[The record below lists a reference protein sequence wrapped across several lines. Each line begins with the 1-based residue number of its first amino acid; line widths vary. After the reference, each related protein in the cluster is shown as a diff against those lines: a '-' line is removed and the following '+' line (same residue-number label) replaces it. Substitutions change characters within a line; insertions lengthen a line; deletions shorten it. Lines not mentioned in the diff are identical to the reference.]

1 MLLNCSPLTPYIHT
15 YIRTYVPPSTVCVRM
30 YVLSPHY
37 IGRPSNLYNC
47 YVHLYDNYVY
57 LFIHV
62 CLHVHIL
69 HLCLLFFFLLICL
82 HACVLVCLLSVL
94 SLDQLEEKVVAMQ
107 ELYNMYEEG
116 DSGIG
121 LEDSMDPLVDFE
133 QHTLIGEA

>member
-1 MLLNCSPLTPYIHT
+1 MFVCMFTYYIF
-15 YIRTYVPPSTVCVRM
+15 
-30 YVLSPHY
+30 
-37 IGRPSNLYNC
+37 
-47 YVHLYDNYVY
+47 VY
-57 LFIHV
+57 
-62 CLHVHIL
+62 
-69 HLCLLFFFLLICL
+69 FFFLLICL

-121 LEDSMDPLVDFE
+121 LEDTMDPLVDFE